1 MTPVRGAGFI
11 KQDTGVARDLEGH
24 ENLTESFE
32 ESCAELKESERS
44 MRAKSCPPHE
54 HHINGNTPFEVIR
67 LSLKRTMKE

>member
-32 ESCAELKESERS
+32 ESCANWR
-44 MRAKSCPPHE
+44 RAKRIREVNESKIVSSPR
-54 HHINGNTPFEVIR
+54 TPYQW
-67 LSLKRTMKE
+67 